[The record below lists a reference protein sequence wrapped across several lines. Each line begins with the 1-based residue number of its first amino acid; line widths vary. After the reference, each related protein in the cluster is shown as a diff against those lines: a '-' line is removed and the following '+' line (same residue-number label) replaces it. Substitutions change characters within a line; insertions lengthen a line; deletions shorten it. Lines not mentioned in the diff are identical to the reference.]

1 MKKITTGNTTMM
13 NNARIARRKMRR
25 VAQMVRYKLTSLNDV
40 PIFFA
45 NSFPKSGTHLLTQV
59 VSGFTKIGP
68 AVNSGLSAIVTYEGV
83 TGRKRTE
90 AEILDDLRQL
100 LPADIAY
107 GHLHALPKVT
117 QYLCRNG
124 FIPYFILRDPRD
136 VAVSHVHY
144 ITDMAPNHIH
154 HTYYTQELGSF
165 NERLSASITGFTYEN
180 DNSHVITMP
189 NILERFQP
197 YMGWL
202 DHTEVLWLRFE
213 DFITDPK
220 STIRL
225 ILEHATLRGFNIT
238 PSRDEAVQTLLN
250 CIQPEQSPTFRK
262 GTIGGWK
269 NAFTAEH
276 KKQFKDVTGDLLLQL
291 GYEKDNNW

>member
-90 AEILDDLRQL
+90 AEILD
-100 LPADIAY
+100 
-107 GHLHALPKVT
+107 
-117 QYLCRNG
+117 LCRNG

-136 VAVSHVHY
+136 VAVSHAHY

>member
-1 MKKITTGNTTMM
+1 MRIGNTTMM
-13 NNARIARRKMRR
+13 NSARIVRRKARRI
-25 VAQMVRYKLTSLNDV
+25 AQMMRYRQISLNDV

-59 VSGFTKIGP
+59 VNGFTKIGP
-68 AVNSGLSAIVTYEGV
+68 AVNSGLFAIVTYDGN
-83 TGRKRTE
+83 TGRKRKET
-90 AEILDDLRQL
+90 EILDDLHQL

-107 GHLHALPKVT
+107 GHLHALPNVV
-117 QYLCRNG
+117 QYTCQDG
-124 FIPYFILRDPRD
+124 FVSYFILRDPRD

-154 HTYYTQELGSF
+154 HTYYTQELESF
-165 NERLSASITGFTYEN
+165 NERLSASIAGFTYET
-180 DNSHVITMP
+180 DGLDEISMP

-197 YMGWL
+197 YMEWL

-213 DFITDPK
+213 DFITYPK
-220 STIRL
+220 STIKR
-225 ILEHATLRGFNIT
+225 ILEHATLRGYNIT
-238 PSRDEAVQTLLN
+238 PSRDEAVQILLN

-276 KKQFKDVTGDLLLQL
+276 KKQFKDVTGDLLLRL